1 MTNMNQPLYSYA
13 HRGNLWAVLKWEYL
27 PNGSTATV
35 VQYFKN
41 KQDAVKKV
49 ELLNKNTKE

>member
-35 VQYFKN
+35 VQYFIN
-41 KQDAVKKV
+41 KQDAMKTADN
-49 ELLNKNTKE
+49 LNKSSKE

>member
-1 MTNMNQPLYSYA
+1 MNQPLYSYA

-35 VQYFKN
+35 VQYFIN
-41 KQDAVKKV
+41 KQDAMKTADN
-49 ELLNKNTKE
+49 LNKSSKE